1 MTSIDPVT
9 LLIAITLGLLLVLP
23 ADGYTYEFVRARHER
38 GSPVWRLIRG
48 RVLITLTQAGLMAA
62 AVTVWAKSGEM
73 GPTLLVFAG
82 AMMAAWLWMWY
93 WIKTYIAE
101 PGHPTRPITSVS
113 VILTGALSATLW
125 FEAFTFQALLQAWV
139 DTPALET
146 IIMLSLIWVAIDAI
160 WLALLASQPWGARLI
175 SSELGQRLLNR
186 NMGVLL
192 LGLSL
197 WSMFSVLQA

>member
-1 MTSIDPVT
+1 MTGIDPVT

-23 ADGYTYEFVRARHER
+23 ADGYIYEFVRARHER
-38 GSPVWRLIRG
+38 ASPVWRLIAARM
-48 RVLITLTQAGLMAA
+48 LITLTQAGLMAT
-62 AVTVWAKSGEM
+62 AVTVWANSGPL

-101 PGHPTRPITSVS
+101 PGHPTRPVTIVG

-139 DTPALET
+139 DAPALET
-146 IIMLSLIWVAIDAI
+146 IILLSLIWVAIDAI
-160 WLALLASQPWGARLI
+160 WLAILSSQPWGTRLI
-175 SSELGQRLLNR
+175 ASQTGQTRLNR
-186 NMGVLL
+186 SLGLL
-192 LGLSL
+192 LLALSL
-197 WSMFSVLQA
+197 WAMVAVL